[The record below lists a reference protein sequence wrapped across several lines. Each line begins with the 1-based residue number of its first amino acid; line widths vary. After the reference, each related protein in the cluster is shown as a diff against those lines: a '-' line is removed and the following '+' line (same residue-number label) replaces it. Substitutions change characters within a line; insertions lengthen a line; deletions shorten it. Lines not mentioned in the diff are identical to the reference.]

1 MEMVFIIIQQVVNSK
16 ENGFKIKKTGMEL
29 SNTLIM
35 IDTKDIGQMDKDLVK
50 ELINILM
57 EISIEVNGWMILNMD
72 MVSFKWQPVTNI
84 KEVGWLEKKTDLVIL
99 LFIFKVIIHLPT
111 EMFTRGN
118 FKMVTDKEKENIAGR
133 MEAIIKDN
141 GYAIKWMEQVFT
153 LILRS
158 N

>member
-57 EISIEVNGWMILNMD
+57 EISIDVNG
-72 MVSFKWQPVTNI
+72 
-84 KEVGWLEKKTDLVIL
+84 
-99 LFIFKVIIHLPT
+99 
-111 EMFTRGN
+111 
-118 FKMVTDKEKENIAGR
+118 
-133 MEAIIKDN
+133 
-141 GYAIKWMEQVFT
+141 
-153 LILRS
+153 
-158 N
+158 

>member
-57 EISIEVNGWMILNMD
+57 EISIEVNG
-72 MVSFKWQPVTNI
+72 
-84 KEVGWLEKKTDLVIL
+84 
-99 LFIFKVIIHLPT
+99 
-111 EMFTRGN
+111 
-118 FKMVTDKEKENIAGR
+118 
-133 MEAIIKDN
+133 
-141 GYAIKWMEQVFT
+141 
-153 LILRS
+153 
-158 N
+158 